1 MNSEMTSRI
10 SNKKFLTL
18 NKSEMNSEMTSRISN
33 KKFLTLNKSEMN
45 SEMTSQDLIHIS
57 WPRISQKRTQK

>member
-10 SNKKFLTL
+10 SNKKV
-18 NKSEMNSEMTSRISN
+18 
-33 KKFLTLNKSEMN
+33 LTLNKSEMN